1 MSQRERL
8 LRLLEE
14 NAGHWVDLPQILGLG
29 IAQYN
34 SRIFELRRQLGPSG
48 YRIESRVLHSNG
60 RVRAFFRLLPPKLA
74 QGELNL
80 GLCGRVGGRKTSE
93 SWSR

>member
-60 RVRAFFRLLPPKLA
+60 RVRAFFRLLLPRPA
-74 QGELNL
+74 QGELD
-80 GLCGRVGGRKTSE
+80 LCGRGMGESE
-93 SWSR
+93 

>member
-48 YRIESRVLHSNG
+48 YRIESRVLPSNG
-60 RVRAFFRLLPPKLA
+60 RVRAFFRLLPPRPP
-74 QGELNL
+74 QGEPD
-80 GLCGRVGGRKTSE
+80 LCGRGMGE
-93 SWSR
+93 GE